1 MTSLK
6 GGSKKGDGPA
16 IVTFKLMCEFIK
28 GNDELELEKE
38 KYIIKNVN
46 RINTLDYPPFK
57 NKVSDIR
64 ATEYKK
70 TDKPNTDTF
79 KVSFNYTGFKKTVR
93 GSVHDIVTILNLNVN
108 SIYNPDR
115 IYRIQLILD
124 DDDITYK
131 SISSNGGKLK
141 RCKNGSRRNKKTKEC
156 KKNTGKSKLGRCPNG
171 TRRNKKTKL
180 CEGK

>member
-28 GNDELELEKE
+28 GNDELEKE

-46 RINTLDYPPFK
+46 RINTLDYPRFQ
-57 NKVSDIR
+57 NKVSNIT

-79 KVSFNYTGFKKTVR
+79 KVSFNYTGFKKTAL
-93 GSVHDIVTILNLNVN
+93 GSVHEIVTILNLYVN
-108 SIYNPDR
+108 SIYNPDN
-115 IYRIQLILD
+115 IYHIQLIRPQIVMWPGYYLD
-124 DDDITYK
+124 
-131 SISSNGGKLK
+131 
-141 RCKNGSRRNKKTKEC
+141 
-156 KKNTGKSKLGRCPNG
+156 
-171 TRRNKKTKL
+171 
-180 CEGK
+180 